1 MLWPFDY
8 YRPTT
13 IDEVGELLRQC
24 PGAELLA
31 GGTNLIIDME
41 HGVRRPPA
49 VVDLKGV
56 QALQAIERQADGS
69 VWVGAAVPL
78 NRLVEKGAGLPWTC
92 LQDAVLATA
101 TYQVRNRA
109 TAVGN
114 LCNASPAAD
123 MAPPLLALGITVQVQ
138 RADGGVE
145 QVPLD
150 GFFTGPKAVALQPGD
165 WVRGLVFPP
174 APATVRTAFFKKQ
187 RVRGHDLAQVNTAAL
202 CCPERRKLRLAVG
215 ACAPTPL
222 LFDLDGLCAEAM
234 PLSELVVA
242 ADRLVQAAIAP
253 LSDLRAS
260 APYRRAMARR
270 FGELALAAVCGPAA
284 KEGAAC

>member
-13 IDEVGELLRQC
+13 SDEVGELLRQC
-24 PGAELLA
+24 PGARLMA

-41 HGVRRPPA
+41 HGVERPPA

-56 QALQAIERQADGS
+56 TELGRIERRADGT
-69 VWVGAAVPL
+69 VFVGAAVPI
-78 NRLVEKGAGLPWTC
+78 NRLVEKEAALPWGC
-92 LQDAVLATA
+92 LREAVLATA

-123 MAPPLLALGITVQVQ
+123 MAPPLLVLGVSVEVQ
-138 RADGGVE
+138 RASGAVE
-145 QVPLD
+145 SVPLD
-150 GFFTGPKAVALQPGD
+150 GFFTGPKAVALGPGD
-165 WVRGLVFPP
+165 WARGLVLPA
-174 APATVRTAFFKKQ
+174 APASVHTTFFKRQ
-187 RVRGHDLAQVNTAAL
+187 RVRGHDLAQVNGAAF
-202 CCPERRKLRLAVG
+202 CCPERGILRLAVG

-222 LFDLDGLCAEAM
+222 LFDLDGLYGEGLPAM
-234 PLSELVVA
+234 ELAVA

-253 LSDLRAS
+253 LDDLRAS
-260 APYRRAMARR
+260 AAYRRAMVRHFAGR
-270 FGELALAAVCGPAA
+270 ALATVCGEMAQ
-284 KEGAAC
+284 EGALC